1 LVSFVDG
8 AQFVVEGL
16 ILVFVLYMAFAKSY
30 VEKKGENLATKEDVQ
45 EITSLMESV
54 KSRVEYSLQAKLSLR
69 AEEHNALVDY
79 FAKYYAWLSALLNC
93 TLPTVK
99 YDDPTL
105 LDQIRQQMETAQL
118 EFGPAIGRME
128 LFVDNAEILAQH
140 SELYIETLKFH
151 GALVTETF
159 AMDKLHV
166 DTKHAE
172 RVTPQ
177 AEWPQKYRDFA
188 ERRLELYRTFQANK
202 VEGYRTLLPF
212 VMRQRSTISVHL
224 RKLAEMQD

>member
-1 LVSFVDG
+1 VSFVDV

-16 ILVFVLYMAFAKSY
+16 ILAFVLYMAFAKSY

-54 KSRVEYSLQAKLSLR
+54 KSRIEYSLQAKLSLR
-69 AEEHNALVDY
+69 AEEHDALVDY
-79 FAKYYAWLSALLNC
+79 FAKYHAWLSALLNC
-93 TLPTVK
+93 TLPSI
-99 YDDPTL
+99 YYEDATL
-105 LDQIRQQMETAQL
+105 LDQIRQQIETVQL

-140 SELYIETLKFH
+140 GELYIETLKFH
-151 GALVTETF
+151 ATVFTETF
-159 AMDKLHV
+159 AMERL
-166 DTKHAE
+166 HAE
-172 RVTPQ
+172 TRHAAKVTSQ
-177 AEWPQKYRDFA
+177 AEWPQKHRDFA
-188 ERRLELYRTFQANK
+188 ERRLELYGAFQAKK

-212 VMRQRSTISVHL
+212 VRRHRSTISAHL